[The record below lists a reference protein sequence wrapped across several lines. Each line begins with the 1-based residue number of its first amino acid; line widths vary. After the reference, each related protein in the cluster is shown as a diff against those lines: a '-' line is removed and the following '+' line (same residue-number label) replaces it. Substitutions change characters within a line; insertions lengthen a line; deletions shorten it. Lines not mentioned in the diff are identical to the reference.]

1 MTGYVGGKNYLS
13 RNEDRLIEKEKQSF
27 TTTGENVYVSNE
39 VENGGKQLT
48 KQNDLSEVFIPLV
61 LEPVTLEKAQQQGT

>member
-27 TTTGENVYVSNE
+27 TTTDENVYVSNE
-39 VENGGKQLT
+39 VENGGK
-48 KQNDLSEVFIPLV
+48 
-61 LEPVTLEKAQQQGT
+61 

>member
-27 TTTGENVYVSNE
+27 TTTDENVYVSNE

-48 KQNDLSEVFIPLV
+48 KQNDLSEVVIPSV
-61 LEPVTLEKAQQQGT
+61 LEPVTIEKAQQ